1 MSFIILQFDFYFN
14 SIFEHYIL
22 LYIIFKSQRRDK
34 SDITV
39 FNLLLPP
46 LISSIVDVMTILN
59 SYQVVHISFFDDYLE
74 LL

>member
-14 SIFEHYIL
+14 SIFGHYIL

-46 LISSIVDVMTILN
+46 SISSIVDVMTILN